1 MLGRSNR
8 KDIASRIVKAP
19 PHAVYEAFMDPEALV
34 PGFRRKGWQA
44 RSTHSMPG
52 KAALNATYM
61 PDNSA
66 ADQAKEK

>member
-8 KDIASRIVKAP
+8 KDIASKIVKTP
-19 PHAVYEAFMDPEALV
+19 PHAVYRAFMDPEALV
-34 PGFRRKGWQA
+34 AWLPPQGMQA
-44 RSTHSMPG
+44 GLTHSMPG

-61 PDNSA
+61 PDNSV